1 MPHSNQDPA
10 APGVHDGVAPALPN
24 ADYLVLYA
32 NDAERDA
39 LRTAAAELKL
49 GWRTIRSPATQ
60 RSYRDLGTVGYSQ
73 VLATRTAMGPHF
85 HAGSSATALTC
96 MAETGASTVVL
107 VGMAYGVDR
116 ARQSGG
122 DVIVATH
129 LVTYDDRDVV
139 SVDGR
144 PRVTYPR
151 LATQRHPAREAAV
164 ELLRRASPPPE
175 DVDAAV
181 LKGQA
186 CLNAARV
193 FLRALRFEGELGV
206 ADD

>member
-1 MPHSNQDPA
+1 M
-10 APGVHDGVAPALPN
+10 
-24 ADYLVLYA
+24 
-32 NDAERDA
+32 
-39 LRTAAAELKL
+39 
-49 GWRTIRSPATQ
+49 
-60 RSYRDLGTVGYSQ
+60 
-73 VLATRTAMGPHF
+73 
-85 HAGSSATALTC
+85 
-96 MAETGASTVVL
+96 
-107 VGMAYGVDR
+107 
-116 ARQSGG
+116 
-122 DVIVATH
+122 IVATH